1 MNKDSNVL
9 LILERSSSNL
19 DVNKES
25 GDYILEGIFAQF
37 GVENNNKRIYEEKE
51 YLPHLEYL
59 KKKISE
65 NRLMGELDH
74 PEKFEI
80 ALDKVSHVIENIEYD
95 QAKRQIKGRVR
106 ILDTPSGKIAKSLI
120 DSNIP
125 ISISSRAAGSVSEN
139 KTVSIKRI
147 FTYDLVAD
155 PGFEDAQLSRI
166 NESFGLDNENNLQI
180 FDASR
185 WDNNFSF
192 DEKEKEKPVEAIK
205 ENKENTTDMKEFVTI
220 ESMERY
226 SLMVKE
232 EIAKINT
239 RLETLNESN
248 ANSDETAELRKT
260 VDNLVGYVNEMATE
274 INQNRE
280 YMSYTAEM
288 LDESISWSE
297 NEIGN
302 QVTKLIEYTESEL
315 AVHLDGLIEHNN
327 YLAEKLN
334 TTIGYVNEELAPI
347 LDESINHN
355 DYLVE
360 QIANNR
366 KYTEYLAENAVD
378 STNFDSLVEYT
389 EHVYENAAG
398 KFEGKINESAT
409 AEDVIK
415 KHKLKTHH
423 DVAKFIGDFYDLPD
437 TIKGSTDKF
446 TFKDV
451 EDNVIKVDGKAGTVD
466 GKKLSLAGLVDLMS
480 GGDFDLLIENQA
492 NKINENKNVS
502 TDIENRYMSINEKI
516 DAALEQI
523 KKTKTEEI
531 TESKRHPFT
540 KLLNES
546 NRAAFTELGK
556 TEKEKVSKALNENGI
571 LSTVKLNE
579 KFTSLLE
586 GNFEI
591 VEEPKWLSEAPD
603 KYKAIFESLNEETQ
617 DKLRAQASWYE
628 GKLKSP
634 YQIENFWATR
644 GLNEDVELKNL
655 KDDADVK
662 LIKESNDRSKDLG
675 YSSDRV
681 AAIKQGLKRFK

>member
-389 EHVYENAAG
+389 EHVYENVSAG

-409 AEDVIK
+409 AEDVI
-415 KHKLKTHH
+415 
-423 DVAKFIGDFYDLPD
+423 
-437 TIKGSTDKF
+437 
-446 TFKDV
+446 
-451 EDNVIKVDGKAGTVD
+451 
-466 GKKLSLAGLVDLMS
+466 
-480 GGDFDLLIENQA
+480 
-492 NKINENKNVS
+492 NENKNVS
-502 TDIENRYMSINEKI
+502 TDIENRYISINEKI

>member
-389 EHVYENAAG
+389 EHVYENVSAG

-409 AEDVIK
+409 AEDV
-415 KHKLKTHH
+415 
-423 DVAKFIGDFYDLPD
+423 
-437 TIKGSTDKF
+437 
-446 TFKDV
+446 
-451 EDNVIKVDGKAGTVD
+451 
-466 GKKLSLAGLVDLMS
+466 
-480 GGDFDLLIENQA
+480 
-492 NKINENKNVS
+492 NKNVS
-502 TDIENRYMSINEKI
+502 TDIENRYISINEKI